1 MFSNAQLNQTVFHF
15 ESFEDPKKTLFG
27 AKAESQSNYK
37 TKMKLQTNKEQ
48 MVNTHLTRF
57 WNRWV
62 EEKPEANEWQTHMSS
77 KQKEKSRWKMERKK
91 GGK

>member
-57 WNRWV
+57 
-62 EEKPEANEWQTHMSS
+62 
-77 KQKEKSRWKMERKK
+77 
-91 GGK
+91 

>member
-1 MFSNAQLNQTVFHF
+1 METKELDTDDQTPFPKEAVLENEVTINRTDNDKMFSNAQLNQTVFHF

-37 TKMKLQTNKEQ
+37 TKMKLQRNKEQ

-57 WNRWV
+57 
-62 EEKPEANEWQTHMSS
+62 
-77 KQKEKSRWKMERKK
+77 
-91 GGK
+91 